1 MILGFET
8 LDETLCP
15 FSTAVHGLKL
25 LRGCLLQEAEE
36 TGPSKTKT
44 YLAQCPSKGYRE
56 NYERCPDYRR
66 AKEKN
71 LDPME
76 LKQQPS
82 PK

>member
-1 MILGFET
+1 
-8 LDETLCP
+8 
-15 FSTAVHGLKL
+15 LKI

-44 YLAQCPSKGYRE
+44 YLAQCPPKGYRE
-56 NYERCPDYRR
+56 NYERCPDFGR

-71 LDPME
+71 LDPTD
-76 LKQQPS
+76 LKQQPE